1 MQEPISA
8 KARILVADDN
18 RTTALAFGKLLESH
32 GHTVRVVLN
41 GLAAMDVLREFQ
53 PQIVLLDIGMP
64 GMDGCE
70 VTQQIRQEPGFESVL
85 IVIISGHGQES
96 DKARSKQAGANHH
109 LVKPIN
115 FDELWE
121 ILAKATERDS
131 EK

>member
-1 MQEPISA
+1 MQEPIAA
-8 KARILVADDN
+8 KARVLVADDN
-18 RTTALAFGKLLESH
+18 RTTAFAFGKLLESH

-53 PQIVLLDIGMP
+53 PQIVLLDVGMP

-70 VTQQIRQEPGFESVL
+70 VTQQIRKESGFESVL

-96 DKARSKQAGANHH
+96 DKERSKQAGANHH
-109 LVKPIN
+109 LVKPIH

-121 ILAKATERDS
+121 ILAKATERGS

>member
-1 MQEPISA
+1 MHEPNSA

-18 RTTALAFGKLLESH
+18 RTAAFAFGKLLESH

-53 PQIVLLDIGMP
+53 PQVVLLDIGMP

-70 VTQQIRQEPGFESVL
+70 VTQQIRREPGFESVL

-96 DKARSKQAGANHH
+96 DLERSKQAGANHH

-115 FDELWE
+115 FEELWE
-121 ILAKATERDS
+121 ILGKPTGRDS
-131 EK
+131 AT